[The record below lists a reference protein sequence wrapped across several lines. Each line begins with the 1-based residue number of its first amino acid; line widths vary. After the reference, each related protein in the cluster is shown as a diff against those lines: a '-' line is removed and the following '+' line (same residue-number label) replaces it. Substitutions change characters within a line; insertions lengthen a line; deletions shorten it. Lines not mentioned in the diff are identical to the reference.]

1 MERIPGTDRYIVV
14 LGREGGPRDQL
25 RLVLWDPQAQALQYR
40 GKLPDGFVAEGVAVI
55 SRRGDKLE
63 VLLVDDRK
71 CAVLALT
78 VDAWN
83 VPED

>member
-14 LGREGGPRDQL
+14 LGREGGPRDRL
-25 RLVLWDPQAQALQYR
+25 RLVLWDPQAQALQDR
-40 GKLPDGFVAEGVAVI
+40 GELPVAFVAEGVAVI
-55 SRRGDKLE
+55 GRRGDKLE

-71 CAVLALT
+71 CAVLSLV

-83 VPED
+83 AAGD